1 MKWRFLTVIPVILL
15 NAVSVPE
22 IRAQDTVV
30 LKNGRRADCRIL
42 DFTTDAVRISW
53 KPDAAGPLQNRDVP
67 LADVDYVELGPLPG
81 EAEARAQ
88 AVKVSRSD
96 PLLPFWAK
104 RVAWLGRPRSDAGEL
119 GLTYAELLTREP
131 TTDRLERALK
141 VYQQIESGDWSAERR
156 GRAQAGRLR
165 VMLRQGRTGEVKPLA
180 TNLLEKT
187 GDPRVL
193 IELRHVLAEAAAA
206 SLTQLEKDHPRWKDE
221 DEVVPEHDRLL
232 NEALDGYLFPH
243 LFYGTEE
250 DLAARGLWAA
260 VQLSLAQGQAAQ
272 GSDWAVDLTKLY
284 AASPQSVAAAALLVE
299 QPAALR
305 SKPVGAT
312 ATAAADSESGSESKN
327 PDKAEESG
335 ESAEDGHASGSQPRP
350 KPKPKRK
357 SRESSKSKAGKSS
370 AAVEGAP
377 HE

>member
-1 MKWRFLTVIPVILL
+1 MVIAVLTAASALTP
-15 NAVSVPE
+15 AV
-22 IRAQDTVV
+22 RAQDTVV

-42 DFTTDAVRISW
+42 DFTADAVRISW
-53 KPDAAGPLQNRDVP
+53 KPDAAAPPRNRDVP

-81 EAEARAQ
+81 ETDARAQ
-88 AVKVSRSD
+88 AVKESRSD

-119 GLTYAELLTREP
+119 GLTYAELLTRQP

-141 VYQQIESGDWSAERR
+141 VYQQIESSDWSGERR

-165 VMLRQGRTGEVKPLA
+165 VMLRQGRTDEVKPLA
-180 TNLLEKT
+180 ANLLEKT

-206 SLTQLEKDHPRWKDE
+206 SLTQLEKDHPRWQDE
-221 DEVVPEHDRLL
+221 DDVVPEHDRLL

-250 DLAARGLWAA
+250 DLASRGLWAA
-260 VQLSLAQGQAAQ
+260 VQLSLAQNQTAQA
-272 GSDWAVDLTKLY
+272 SDWALDLTKLY
-284 AASPQSVAAAALLVE
+284 ATSPQAAAAADLLVKR
-299 QPAALR
+299 PVAPRA
-305 SKPVGAT
+305 KPVRAAT
-312 ATAAADSESGSESKN
+312 TSGGGDPESGTDAAN
-327 PDKAEESG
+327 PVKPEE
-335 ESAEDGHASGSQPRP
+335 EEISAEDADASAPKP

-357 SRESSKSKAGKSS
+357 PRASSKPKAQKSS
-370 AAVEGAP
+370 AAEEGP
-377 HE
+377 SHE